1 MITNLYMK
9 NNKLIPK
16 AQSGMQVIPFE
27 KQADLNRFNDWDN
40 LSFMDKYKRRM
51 NIAGK
56 FIQESPSINNI
67 GNAISAIFGGYD
79 PENPMLIT
87 GIAPTPGKYHSKA
100 FLDKVLKVKDTSRN
114 FIRNRAEAQAAK
126 DYAEEMGLLRKT
138 KLTEPTKPKL
148 VKKPNKKTSQ
158 EKYLEEK
165 AEDANMGIFKRK
177 RSDFKTEKFFGTG
190 DGRHLNAG
198 RHKEWERKELYEKIL
213 NDPSHPLHSQVN
225 RLQRR
230 ILKTSD
236 ANAIKAAKAELK
248 NLLNKYLDDYHKGL
262 NK

>member
-1 MITNLYMK
+1 MK
-9 NNKLIPK
+9 NKKLIPK
-16 AQSGMQVIPFE
+16 AQSGMQVAPFE

-40 LSFMDKYKRRM
+40 LSFMDKQKRRM
-51 NIAGK
+51 NIAGQ
-56 FIQESPSINNI
+56 FIQEGPSINNI
-67 GNAISAIFGGYD
+67 GNAISAVFGGYD

-126 DYAEEMGLLRKT
+126 DFAAERKLLRSP
-138 KLTEPTKPKL
+138 KLVEQSKPAKPKL

-177 RSDFKTEKFFGTG
+177 RNDFKTEKFFGTG
-190 DGRHLNAG
+190 DGRHLNVG
-198 RHKEWERKELYEKIL
+198 RHKEWERKELQEKIL
-213 NDPSHPLHSQVN
+213 NDPTHSLHGQVN

-236 ANAIKAAKAELK
+236 TNAIKAAKTELK